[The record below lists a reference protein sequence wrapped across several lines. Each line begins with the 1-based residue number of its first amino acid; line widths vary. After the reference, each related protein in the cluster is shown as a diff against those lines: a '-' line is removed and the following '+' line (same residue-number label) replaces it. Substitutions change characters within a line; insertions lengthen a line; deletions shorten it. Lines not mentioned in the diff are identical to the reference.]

1 MRYLSLAE
9 VLYLHRRILESSSGG
24 GAGIRDLPMA
34 RVSAGAAE
42 ADVGGSDL
50 YPSLVEK
57 AAALCFSMVNIT
69 RSWTATSG
77 WRMRGWKVFC
87 C

>member
-9 VLYLHRRILESSSGG
+9 VLYLHRRILESGGG
-24 GAGIRDLPMA
+24 GAGIRDLPMLE
-34 RVSAGAAE
+34 SALAQPKQTF
-42 ADVGGSDL
+42 GGSDL
-50 YPSLVEK
+50 YPSLLETT
-57 AAALCFSMVNIT
+57 AALCFSIVNNHPFVDG
-69 RSWTATSG
+69 TSG